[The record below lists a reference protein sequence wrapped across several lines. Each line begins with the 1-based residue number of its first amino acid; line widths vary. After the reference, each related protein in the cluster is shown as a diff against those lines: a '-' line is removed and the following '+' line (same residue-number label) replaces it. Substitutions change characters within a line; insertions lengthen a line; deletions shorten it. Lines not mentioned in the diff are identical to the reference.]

1 MNLFGKY
8 FKISLLFIFFAL
20 TLSFTAYFFPLFN
33 KVAFFVIL
41 GLALILTLEK
51 LEYGLYILL
60 AELFIG
66 SKGYLFYFDLGGTSV
81 SLRIALFLIVMAVWL
96 YRRIEERDFK
106 LLLNKWYWILFA
118 FIVWGFI
125 WGLLRGNSFQ
135 NLFFDFN
142 GWLYFGIIFPLVDVI
157 KSREQIENV
166 LQIFTA
172 AVTVIIIKT
181 FFFLYV
187 FSHGFEVAVLPIYRW
202 LRQFLIGEITLMPSG
217 FYRIFFQSQIYLLI
231 GFFIFSAFLI
241 WQNKKDKRCWLL
253 AIGSLTS
260 VLISFS
266 RSFWVGLAVGL
277 LALLVILII
286 QKFSLG
292 KIVKIGLAGLAI
304 LVISLSATFATA
316 QFPFPEPGKISFS
329 SMFSDRLTDLD
340 EAAVRSRWDLLPPL
354 GQAIIK
360 HPIIGSGFGT
370 TVTYK
375 SSDPR
380 AIQVNPG
387 GIFTTYAF
395 EWGFLDIM
403 LKIGLAGLVV
413 YLLFIAKIWR
423 SGWLL
428 GQSGEFISFGLLLGL
443 AALLAT
449 NFFSPYLN
457 HPLGIGYILLCGVIF
472 DKFKR

>member
-1 MNLFGKY
+1 M
-8 FKISLLFIFFAL
+8 
-20 TLSFTAYFFPLFN
+20 
-33 KVAFFVIL
+33 
-41 GLALILTLEK
+41 
-51 LEYGLYILL
+51 
-60 AELFIG
+60 
-66 SKGYLFYFDLGGTSV
+66 
-81 SLRIALFLIVMAVWL
+81 
-96 YRRIEERDFK
+96 
-106 LLLNKWYWILFA
+106 
-118 FIVWGFI
+118 
-125 WGLLRGNSFQ
+125 
-135 NLFFDFN
+135 
-142 GWLYFGIIFPLVDVI
+142 I

-181 FFFLYV
+181 FFFLYL
-187 FSHGFEVAVLPIYRW
+187 FSHGLEVPILPIYRW

-241 WQNKKDKRCWLL
+241 WQPDKIKKNIKYWLL
-253 AIGSLTS
+253 SVGSLAS
-260 VLISFS
+260 VLVSFS
-266 RSFWVGLAVGL
+266 RSFWVGLAIGL
-277 LALLVILII
+277 FVLLIFLIVL
-286 QKFSLG
+286 KFPFR
-292 KIVKIGLAGLAI
+292 KIVKIGLGGVSI
-304 LVISLSATFATA
+304 LVISLATIFVTA
-316 QFPFPEPGKISFS
+316 QFPFPEPQKISFA

-413 YLLFIAKIWR
+413 YLLLIAKIWR
-423 SGWLL
+423 FGWSL
-428 GQSGEFISFGLLLGL
+428 GRFGEFIPLGLLLGL

-457 HPLGIGYILLCGVIF
+457 HPLGISYILLCGVIF